1 MPGGGW
7 GRYRPIAAIDQT
19 VQMLRCCPS
28 DRTFA
33 AIAKSTIVE
42 FTQCGLSD
50 HLPVDRAVF
59 SISPEGSPNGA
70 RQNLTLADKEILTR
84 YLTSLRN

>member
-1 MPGGGW
+1 MLAVLGANGPLLSFASTSL
-7 GRYRPIAAIDQT
+7 ICSSAARHCGHSPQPRNLASSGLT
-19 VQMLRCCPS
+19 V
-28 DRTFA
+28 
-33 AIAKSTIVE
+33 
-42 FTQCGLSD
+42 CGLSD